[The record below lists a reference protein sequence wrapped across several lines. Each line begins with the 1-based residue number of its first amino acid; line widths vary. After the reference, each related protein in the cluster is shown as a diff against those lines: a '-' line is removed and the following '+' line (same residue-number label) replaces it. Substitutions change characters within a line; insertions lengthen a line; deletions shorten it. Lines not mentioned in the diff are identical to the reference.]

1 MLESSESIFLLV
13 ELRNATQKGGENM
26 EIKITGAEEALKNL
40 DRASQLIKELKDIIY
55 KLGNLCYADIDLSG
69 THEKE

>member
-1 MLESSESIFLLV
+1 MPIESH
-13 ELRNATQKGGENM
+13 NATQKGGETM
-26 EIKITGAEEALKNL
+26 EIKITGAEETLKNL

-55 KLGNLCYADIDLSG
+55 GLGNLRYIDIDLPE